1 MAYPINTSVNSPPQI
16 QSNTQPTQLLQQI
29 PTQVDLDSIPLDHFP
44 EFLPHDP
51 HTPNPPNFSSN
62 SSFSSLHGFPSGG
75 DLNFS
80 PNPSF
85 SSPQEPTLSS
95 PGSFESSHNS
105 FTSNTGSFSNGF
117 GPHSH
122 EFILHPHPKLSPS
135 QANTFSDTAG
145 FSAPND
151 FPLRHRTGL
160 IQMGFILSPMTT
172 LSRIS
177 LSPIH
182 IPNKVHFA
190 SSPCL

>member
-1 MAYPINTSVNSPPQI
+1 M
-16 QSNTQPTQLLQQI
+16 
-29 PTQVDLDSIPLDHFP
+29 DHLP

-51 HTPNPPNFSSN
+51 PYTEPPNFSSN

-85 SSPQEPTLSS
+85 SSPQEPTFSS
-95 PGSFESSHNS
+95 PGAFESNHNS
-105 FTSNTGSFSNGF
+105 FTPNPSSFSNGF

-122 EFILHPHPKLSPS
+122 EFIPVHPHSELSPS

-151 FPLRHRTGL
+151 FPPSSSNGFTSNGFHPQPNDYTWSNISQSNPYTQQGPFRLVTVSL
-160 IQMGFILSPMTT
+160 I
-172 LSRIS
+172 
-177 LSPIH
+177 
-182 IPNKVHFA
+182 
-190 SSPCL
+190 